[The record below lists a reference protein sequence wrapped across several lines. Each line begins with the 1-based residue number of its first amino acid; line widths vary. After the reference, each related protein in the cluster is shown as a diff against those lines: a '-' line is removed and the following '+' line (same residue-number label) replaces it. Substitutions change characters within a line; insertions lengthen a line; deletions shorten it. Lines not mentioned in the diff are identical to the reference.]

1 MSAATKPM
9 LMLEAPRRRPS
20 FVGLWTP
27 AQASRAIGVS
37 VDELDAM
44 RVAGTGPI
52 AFALTRRVVRYAP
65 ADATAWKSTRAGA
78 TPPPGHHSGH

>member
-1 MSAATKPM
+1 MNAATKPL

-20 FVGLWTP
+20 FVGLITP
-27 AQASRAIGVS
+27 HEAAQRLGVS

-44 RVAGTGPI
+44 RTAGTGPI

-65 ADATAWKSTRAGA
+65 ADVTAWRSRRVA
-78 TPPPGHHSGH
+78 